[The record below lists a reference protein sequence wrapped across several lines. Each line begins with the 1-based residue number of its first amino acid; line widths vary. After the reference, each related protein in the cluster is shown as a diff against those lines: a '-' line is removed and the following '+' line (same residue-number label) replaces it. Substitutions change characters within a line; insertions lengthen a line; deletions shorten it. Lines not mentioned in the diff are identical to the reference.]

1 MTNRELKLIQHFKIL
16 LDLKMKGY
24 QVIAFGSRARGDAD
38 EDSDLD
44 ILVITEEPFN
54 ESTEDYVSHC
64 AWETGFEDGIVIS
77 SIVISRKE
85 WDEGPQRASL
95 LALAVRNEGVP
106 V

>member
-1 MTNRELKLIQHFKIL
+1 MTNRELNLIQHFKTL
-16 LDLKMKGY
+16 LDQHLKGY
-24 QVIAFGSRARGDAD
+24 QVIAFGSRVRGDAD

-64 AWETGFEDGIVIS
+64 AWETGLEEGIVIS
-77 SIVISRKE
+77 TIVSSRQE
-85 WDEGPQRASL
+85 WEEGPQRASL
-95 LALAVRNEGVP
+95 LALAVRNEGIP